1 MKTGKI
7 VWGMFLIFL
16 GLVFLLD
23 NLHIINF
30 YWGSVWRFWP
40 VVFILIGMN
49 MIMSRLQNKNLVA
62 PLVALIT
69 FLVLGVVGYKGLQPS
84 ENSWIIINNDDNDND
99 ALAYNKANF
108 IEPYQGS
115 ERVELNL
122 FGAASSFRLSDST
135 TNLFEADVNQRFGK
149 YTLKKS
155 KSDSLEVLNFKMRDG
170 KQNIHLDDW
179 DDNKSI
185 IRLNLLPIWDINLEM
200 GAGEGIFDLTPYKV
214 NSLKFEGGAASL
226 QAKLGNRL
234 PLTNVSIEAGA
245 ASIRIEVP
253 TDSGCRIELKD
264 VVISSNN
271 FTDFIKKSDGSYET
285 SNYNTAKN
293 KININFEGAVS
304 SFEVIR
310 Y

>member
-7 VWGMFLIFL
+7 VWGMFFIFL

-23 NLHIINF
+23 NLDVINF
-30 YWGSVWRFWP
+30 YWTSVWRFWP

-49 MIMSRLQNKNLVA
+49 MIMSRIQNKKLVA

-69 FLVLGVVGYKGLQPS
+69 LVVLGVIGYKGLQPRQ
-84 ENSWIIINNDDNDND
+84 NSWIIINNDDNDND
-99 ALAYNKANF
+99 TLKYNQAYF
-108 IEPYQGS
+108 LEPYQGS

-122 FGAASSFRLSDST
+122 FGAAASFRLADST

-179 DDNKSI
+179 DDNKST
-185 IRLNLLPIWDINLEM
+185 IRLNLAPIWDINLEM

-234 PLTNVSIEAGA
+234 ALTNVSVEAGA
-245 ASIRIEVP
+245 ASIKIEVP
-253 TDSGCRIELKD
+253 KDSGCRIELKD

-271 FTDFIKKSDGSYET
+271 FTDFIKKADGAYET
-285 SNYNTAKN
+285 SNYSSAKN
-293 KININFEGAVS
+293 KINIDFEGAIS
-304 SFEVIR
+304 SFEVKR

>member
-23 NLHIINF
+23 NLDIINF

-40 VVFILIGMN
+40 VVFILSGVN
-49 MIMSRLQNKNLVA
+49 MLMSRLENKKLIG
-62 PLVALIT
+62 PLIALIT
-69 FLVLGVVGYKGLQPS
+69 FLVLGVIGYQGLQPS
-84 ENSWIIINNDDNDND
+84 KTSWIIINNDDNDT
-99 ALAYNKANF
+99 LSYNKANF

-122 FGAASSFRLSDST
+122 FGAAASFRLSDST

-185 IRLNLLPIWDINLEM
+185 IRLNLLPIWDINLKM
-200 GAGEGIFDLTPYKV
+200 GAGEGIFDLRPYKV

-226 QAKLGNRL
+226 QVKLGNRV
-234 PLTNVSIEAGA
+234 PLTNVSVEAGA
-245 ASIRIEVP
+245 ASIKIEVP
-253 TDSGCRIELKD
+253 KDSGCRIQLND

-271 FTDFIKKSDGSYET
+271 FTDFIKKSDGTYET

-293 KININFEGAVS
+293 KIDIDFKGAVS

>member
-23 NLHIINF
+23 NLAIINF

-40 VVFILIGMN
+40 VIFILIGMN
-49 MIMSRLQNKNLVA
+49 ILLSRLENKNLVA
-62 PLVALIT
+62 TLVALIT

-84 ENSWIIINNDDNDND
+84 QSSWIIFNNDDNDND
-99 ALAYNKANF
+99 TLAYNRANF

-122 FGAASSFRLSDST
+122 SGAATSFRLSEST

-155 KSDSLEVLNFKMRDG
+155 KSDSLEVLNFKMRDD
-170 KQNIHLDDW
+170 KRIIHDDW
-179 DDNKSI
+179 DANKSI
-185 IRLNLLPIWDINLEM
+185 IYLNSLPIWDINLEM
-200 GAGEGIFDLTPYKV
+200 GAGEVRFDLTPFKV
-214 NSLKFEGGAASL
+214 NSLNFKGGAASFEAEIGTK
-226 QAKLGNRL
+226 Q
-234 PLTNVSIEAGA
+234 PLTNVSVEAGL
-245 ASIRIEVP
+245 ASVKIIVP
-253 TDSGCRIELKD
+253 SESGCKIDVDSGL
-264 VVISSNN
+264 SSK
-271 FTDFIKKSDGSYET
+271 DFIGFNKMSDGSYET

-293 KININFEGAVS
+293 RININFEGAVS

>member
-7 VWGMFLIFL
+7 VWGMILIFL
-16 GLVFLLD
+16 GTIILLE
-23 NLHIINF
+23 NLNVINF
-30 YWGSVWRFWP
+30 YWGSIWRFWP
-40 VVFILIGMN
+40 VIFILIGMN
-49 MIMSRLQNKNLVA
+49 LILSRIQNKNLVA
-62 PLVALIT
+62 PLVATIT
-69 FLVLGVVGYKGLQPS
+69 FLVLALLAYQGLQPS
-84 ENSWIIINNDDNDND
+84 ERSWIIVNDHNNNQDT
-99 ALAYNKANF
+99 LKENKAF
-108 IEPYQGS
+108 FVEPFQGS
-115 ERVELNL
+115 ERVQLNL
-122 FGAASSFRLSDST
+122 FGAAASFTLGDST
-135 TNLFEADVNQRFGK
+135 SNLFEADVNQRFGK

-170 KQNIHLDDW
+170 QQNIQLDDL
-179 DDNKSI
+179 DDQKST
-185 IRLNLLPIWDINLEM
+185 IRLNSVPVWDINLKM
-200 GAGEGIFDLTPYKV
+200 GAGEGIFDLTPYKI

-234 PLTNVSIEAGA
+234 PLTNVSVEAGA
-245 ASIRIEVP
+245 ASIKIEVP
-253 TDSGCRIELKD
+253 KDSGCRIKLKD

-293 KININFEGAVS
+293 KVNVDFEGAIS

>member
-23 NLHIINF
+23 NLDIINF

-49 MIMSRLQNKNLVA
+49 MLMSRLENKKLVA
-62 PLVALIT
+62 PLVALTT
-69 FLVLGVVGYKGLQPS
+69 FLVLGVIGYQGLQPS
-84 ENSWIIINNDDNDND
+84 KSSWIVINNDDNDND
-99 ALAYNKANF
+99 TLAYNKANF

-122 FGAASSFRLSDST
+122 FGAAASFRLNDST
-135 TNLFEADVNQRFGK
+135 TNLFEASVNQRFGK
-149 YTLKKS
+149 YTLQKNN
-155 KSDSLEVLNFKMRDG
+155 SDSLEVLNFKMLDG

-185 IRLNLLPIWDINLEM
+185 IRLNLLPIWDINLKM
-200 GAGEGIFDLTPYKV
+200 GAGEGIFDLTSYKV
-214 NSLKFEGGAASL
+214 NSLKFEGGAASFE
-226 QAKLGNRL
+226 AKIGAKY
-234 PLTNVSIEAGA
+234 PLTNLSVEAGV
-245 ASIRIEVP
+245 ASIKIFVP
-253 TDSGCRIELKD
+253 EDSGCRITIDSPLSSKD
-264 VVISSNN
+264 
-271 FTDFIKKSDGSYET
+271 FAGFIKLDDDTYET
-285 SNYNTAKN
+285 NNYKQSTN
-293 KININFEGAVS
+293 KVNIRFEGGVS
-304 SFEVIR
+304 KFEVIR